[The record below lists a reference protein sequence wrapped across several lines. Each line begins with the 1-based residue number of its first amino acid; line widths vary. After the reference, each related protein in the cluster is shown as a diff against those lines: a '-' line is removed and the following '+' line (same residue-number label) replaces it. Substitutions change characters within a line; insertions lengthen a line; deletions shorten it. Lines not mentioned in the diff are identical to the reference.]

1 MASAWAPSNQ
11 YKRVAEANRRSY
23 ERSASLYDKTETC
36 VVSGRLQS
44 MLQND
49 LDAIL
54 SMIQEDS
61 GRQVRALDAC
71 GGSGNA
77 ALKLLIRGVDVTLCD
92 ISPEL
97 IRLFESKCKEKGI
110 ARYTAVCQEIG
121 SFLSSTKLKFDLIV
135 FSSALHHIEDYT
147 SVLKM
152 AASHLNNNG
161 FIYTVFDPIKWKFP
175 TYQII
180 WVDWLFFAALKYPS
194 ELFSAANRK
203 LSRKV
208 RRPKNGHV
216 STTEN
221 LRSTDLDLDTLT
233 EYHVRQGIDDFAL
246 VNALEETGLKIVR
259 HDRYSDA
266 RHAPFRL
273 LLSMLKQPTNFKLLL
288 SAP

>member
-11 YKRVAEANRRSY
+11 YKRVAEANRQSY

-49 LDAIL
+49 LDTIL
-54 SMIQEDS
+54 SMIRGDS

-97 IRLFESKCKEKGI
+97 IRLFESKCKEKGT
-110 ARYTAVCQEIG
+110 AHYTAVCQEIG

-152 AASHLNNNG
+152 AARHLNKNG

-180 WVDWLFFAALKYPS
+180 WFDWLFDAASKYPT
-194 ELFSAANRK
+194 ELLLAAKRR
-203 LSRKV
+203 LSKKA
-208 RRPKNGHV
+208 RRLRTWHV
-216 STTEN
+216 LTTEN
-221 LRSTDLDLDTLT
+221 QRFVDLDLDGLT
-233 EYHVRQGIDDFAL
+233 EYHARHGIDDFAL
-246 VNALEETGLKIVR
+246 ADSLEKIGVGIFL
-259 HDRYSDA
+259 HDRYI
-266 RHAPFRL
+266 RP
-273 LLSMLKQPTNFKLLL
+273 
-288 SAP
+288 